1 MTNEA
6 FLLLSEGEK
15 NTKFRAVLKRQTANS
30 LNEEEVRSIL
40 MCVSLNRQYSLS
52 VYREENEFNCIL
64 TVANGFTGQT
74 ILGQALVGNAENPGK
89 LFDSGKPAAVITRS
103 NSEKRGTDQ
112 LHIYIPKSRLRKG
125 NNNEQ

>member
-15 NTKFRAVLKRQTANS
+15 NTKFRAILKQQTANS

-40 MCVSLNRQYSLS
+40 MCVPLNRQYSLS
-52 VYREENEFNCIL
+52 VYREENEFNFIL
-64 TVANGFTGQT
+64 TVANGFTGRT
-74 ILGQALVGNAENPGK
+74 ILGRALVGNAENPGK
-89 LFDSGKPAAVITRS
+89 LFDSGRPAAIIIRS
-103 NSEKRGTDQ
+103 NSEKRGMDQ
-112 LHIYIPKSRLRKG
+112 LHIYIPKSRLQKG